1 MSHSPAPVSPAAGP
15 AAAAP
20 GTTRHGLPDDA
31 TVEAFLR
38 DGTVVLRGVLD
49 AGALAV
55 LERGI
60 EVNLAAPS
68 PFGLFASLPDDPGRF
83 FEDFRCWQRIPVYEA
98 ILHDCALPAIAA
110 QQMRR
115 GEAARVTRVK
125 VPKAAEARSRT
136 GLSQEQFARL
146 LGVSARTLQDWEQ
159 GRREPTGAAK
169 TLLRVAYE
177 HPEVLLK
184 LER

>member
-31 TVEAFLR
+31 TVETFLR
-38 DGTVVLRGVLD
+38 DGAVVLRGVLD

-115 GEAARVTRVK
+115 GEAAPIMSGRTTSCSTRAPTASRSSACRSWLPPETLPAVRHRRGAS
-125 VPKAAEARSRT
+125 PARHAS
-136 GLSQEQFARL
+136 
-146 LGVSARTLQDWEQ
+146 
-159 GRREPTGAAK
+159 GR
-169 TLLRVAYE
+169 
-177 HPEVLLK
+177 
-184 LER
+184 